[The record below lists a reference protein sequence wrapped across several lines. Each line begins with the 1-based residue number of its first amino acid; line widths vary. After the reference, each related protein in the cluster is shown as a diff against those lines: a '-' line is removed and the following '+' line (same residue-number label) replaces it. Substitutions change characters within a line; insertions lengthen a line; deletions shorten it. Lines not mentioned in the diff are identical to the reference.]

1 MSNETTPNNSDS
13 NTCRVCAGRTLEL
26 VRPSTIR
33 RPLSEVDFAITDPN
47 YGTTAA
53 IYRCRECGFLQC
65 AQLSDVLQYYQTLK
79 DEEYDSSGQHRLHQ
93 AEKLLQTI
101 IRYKKSGKL
110 LDVGAG
116 TGYLMQRALA
126 HGFETVGIE
135 PSSWLCD
142 KALVKGLNV
151 LCGVL
156 PDPSLNPPYDV
167 VTLID
172 VIEHVSNPVEV
183 LSHIAG
189 VMSTDSVGVLV
200 TPDVHSLAARLTGTR
215 WWHYRVAHVGYFNH
229 KTISLA
235 LDRAGLRPISF
246 SRPAWYL
253 SAAYLMS
260 RLSVYLPS
268 YLRLNPPAVLN
279 RLTIGFNLFDSMLVV
294 FQRKSTPLHTVA
306 GK

>member
-1 MSNETTPNNSDS
+1 MSEQTALVGAEGSA
-13 NTCRVCAGRTLEL
+13 CWVCAGRSLEL

-33 RPLSEVDFAITDPN
+33 HPLSEVNFAITDPN

-53 IYRCRECGFLQC
+53 IYRCQGCGFLQC
-65 AQLSDVLQYYQTLK
+65 AQLPDVLQYYQTLK

-93 AEKLLQTI
+93 AEKLIQTI
-101 IRYKKSGKL
+101 TRYKKSGKL
-110 LDVGAG
+110 LDIGAG
-116 TGYLMQRALA
+116 TGYLLQRAQA
-126 HGFETVGIE
+126 HGFEAVGIE

-142 KALVKGLNV
+142 KAVAKGLNV

-156 PDPSLNPPYDV
+156 PVWSLNPPYDV

-172 VIEHVSNPVEV
+172 VIEHVSSPVEV
-183 LSHIAG
+183 LSYIAG
-189 VMSTDSVGVLV
+189 VMSAGSVGVLV
-200 TPDVHSLAARLTGTR
+200 TPDVQSLAARLTGTR
-215 WWHYRVAHVGYFNH
+215 WWHYRVAHVGYFDR

-268 YLRLNPPAVLN
+268 YLRLKPPAALN

-294 FQRKSTPLHTVA
+294 FQRKVA

>member
-1 MSNETTPNNSDS
+1 MVITEGNV
-13 NTCRVCAGRTLEL
+13 CWVCAGRGLEL

-33 RPLSEVDFAITDPN
+33 RPLSDVNFAITDPN

-53 IYRCRECGFLQC
+53 IYRCRNCGFLQC
-65 AQLSDVLQYYQTLK
+65 AQLSDVLQYYQSLR

-93 AEKLLQTI
+93 ADKLLRTI
-101 IRYKKSGKL
+101 IRYKKTGKF

-126 HGFETVGIE
+126 HGFEAVGIE
-135 PSSWLCD
+135 PSAWLCER
-142 KALVKGLNV
+142 AVAKGLNV
-151 LCGVL
+151 VCGVL
-156 PDPSLNPPYDV
+156 PERSLNPPYDV

-183 LSHIAG
+183 LLHVAG
-189 VMSTDSVGVLV
+189 VMSAESVGVLV
-200 TPDVHSLAARLTGTR
+200 TPDVQSLAARLTGNR
-215 WWHYRVAHVGYFNH
+215 WWHYRVAHVGYFNR

-235 LDRAGLRPISF
+235 LERAGLRPISF

-260 RLSVYLPS
+260 RLNVYLPS
-268 YLRLNPPAVLN
+268 YLKLTPPDVLN
-279 RLTIGFNLFDSMLVV
+279 RLTVGFNLFDSMLVV
-294 FQRKSTPLHTVA
+294 FHKKSSPLPTVVGA
-306 GK
+306 